1 MGKPQFIRT
10 EGGEEI
16 VILSRRDYDVLLA
29 EAGDEAAEDRLSAN
43 LVARSDAAIAE
54 GTDVI
59 LPEAIWSEIEA
70 GNSPIRVLR
79 KYLGLTQA
87 ELAERAGVTQGY
99 IADLETSRKTGSPET
114 LKAIA
119 KALSVP
125 LDVLVG

>member
-29 EAGDEAAEDRLSAN
+29 EAGDEAAEDRLSAD
-43 LVARSDAAIAE
+43 LVARSDAAIAD

-59 LPEAIWSEIEA
+59 LPEAIWAAIEA
-70 GNSPIRVLR
+70 GESPIRVLR
-79 KYLGLTQA
+79 KHFGLTQA

-99 IADLETSRKTGSPET
+99 IADLETAKKTGSAET

-119 KALSVP
+119 KVLSVA